1 MSWISG
7 VYLALIACQ
16 WIWLSGITSG
26 REPQWL
32 LAVVFMAILA
42 IPLPGILKTQSKS
55 LVWGGF
61 LVLLLFVVGVM
72 EAWADPGVR
81 IIALVQVALS
91 CAYGYGLW
99 TRGRNR

>member
-1 MSWISG
+1 MSWVSV
-7 VYLALIACQ
+7 VYLALIAWQ
-16 WIWLSGITSG
+16 WVWLSGLTTG

-32 LAVVFMAILA
+32 LAIVFTAILA
-42 IPLPGILKTQSKS
+42 LPLPGILKTRDKS

-61 LVLLLFVVGVM
+61 AVLILFVVGVM

-81 IIALVQVALS
+81 VIALVQVALS

-99 TRGRNR
+99 ARGRRR